1 MKLHLVDNRD
11 FAVKES
17 GMKFLFEDGAPVGF
31 GVSEELKSADH
42 TGRKVD
48 DLHDSL
54 YDGDCAIYKDD
65 EGYLYG
71 VEMFYDGEKFIPGV
85 WQRIG

>member
-1 MKLHLVDNRD
+1 MKLYLVDNRD

-17 GMKFLFEDGAPVGF
+17 GMKFLFEGGHPVGF
-31 GVSEELKSADH
+31 GVADELKAADPS
-42 TGRKVD
+42 GRKES

-65 EGYLYG
+65 NGDLYG
-71 VEMFYDGEKFIPGV
+71 VEMFYNGEKFIPGV